1 MKSIDARGLSCPE
14 PVMLTKQAL
23 SQKGAYEIIVD
34 NHTSKEK
41 VSAFIQEQGLPVTV
55 TQKEDDF
62 YIQTEV

>member
-1 MKSIDARGLSCPE
+1 MKCVDARGLSCPE

-41 VSAFIQEQGLPVTV
+41 VVAFIEEKGLKATV
-55 TQKEDDF
+55 KQNGEDF
-62 YIQTEV
+62 HIQTEV